1 MEPIKISCVKQ
12 RIIMSEIDWLI
23 EELFRDCPEPA
34 RGLGLLPNDD
44 EKKIILSICDQY
56 KRCIR
61 LLNYKEIFSEERIR
75 FTQLIIDRFVLL
87 GLSLLIQIFASIHL
101 FLSVHFYRNQGFVK
115 VIQNFLE
122 DKRSPTIFTLWG
134 VGILEPFLG
143 HTEICICLQITGL
156 KVIHFLIPTV
166 IVINIYIYIY
176 IYKV

>member
-23 EELFRDCPEPA
+23 EELFRDCPKPA

-87 GLSLLIQIFASIHL
+87 GLHLLIQILLRSIPL
-101 FLSVHFYRNQGFVK
+101 FLKVHFYCNQGFVK

-122 DKRSPTIFTLWG
+122 DKRSPTIFTLWR
-134 VGILEPFLG
+134 VGILGPFLG

-156 KVIHFLIPTV
+156 KVIHFLIPTALS
-166 IVINIYIYIY
+166 
-176 IYKV
+176 